1 MEMLKRLLA
10 ATTLAAA
17 IGGAGTTLAFADE
30 ALIAEGE
37 NVFKRC
43 AACHQIGPDA
53 QHRVGPNLTTVI
65 GRTAGTAE
73 GFRYSK
79 GMVEAGEGGLVWTP
93 EVLEHYL
100 ENPRADVKGT
110 TMAFA
115 GLKKEEERQAV
126 VAYIVSMQGEAGG
139 S

>member
-1 MEMLKRLLA
+1 MLNRLIA
-10 ATTLAAA
+10 ATALAVAM
-17 IGGAGTTLAFADE
+17 GGTSAPAAFADE

-37 NVFKRC
+37 KVFRRC

-53 QHRVGPNLTTVI
+53 QHRVGPELTDVI

-73 GFRYSK
+73 GFKYSK
-79 GMVEAGEGGLVWTP
+79 GMVEAGEGGLVWTE

-115 GLKKEEERQAV
+115 GLKKEEERKAV
-126 VAYIVSMQGEAGG
+126 VAYIVANQGELGG

>member
-1 MEMLKRLLA
+1 MRYQMFAAAALA
-10 ATTLAAA
+10 ASFGAFGSQALAQDA
-17 IGGAGTTLAFADE
+17 

-53 QHRVGPNLTTVI
+53 VNRVGPQLTTLI
-65 GRTAGTAE
+65 GRTAGTVE

-79 GMVEAGEGGLVWTP
+79 ASVEAGEGGLVWTE
-93 EVLEHYL
+93 EVLFEYL
-100 ENPRADVKGT
+100 ENPRAFMKGT
-110 TMAFA
+110 NMAFA
-115 GLKKEEERQAV
+115 GLKKPEEREAV
-126 VAYIVSMQGEAGG
+126 IAYIVSQQGPA

>member
-1 MEMLKRLLA
+1 MEMLNRILA
-10 ATTLAAA
+10 ATAVVAAM
-17 IGGAGTTLAFADE
+17 GGTGVPAAFADE

-37 NVFKRC
+37 RVFRQC

-53 QHRVGPNLTTVI
+53 KHRVGPELTDVI

-79 GMVEAGEGGLVWTP
+79 GMVEAGEGGLVWTE

-115 GLKKEEERQAV
+115 GLKQEEDRQAV
-126 VAYIVSMQGEAGG
+126 VAYIVSMQGEVGG